1 MHFLINHFKM
11 KNKFLLIA
19 IITLCILSCS
29 KGKTIMNREDLAIDK
44 TFKIDPTIKK
54 DTAFKFLNT
63 LPETYNFLD
72 EVMPNAK
79 KSSNVHFNYGK
90 DVEATEHYYSVRNK
104 ADAFKKGNDSLIISI
119 GTADGYSGS
128 GINLMIKKDS
138 YSSRYYKFSDML
150 SYDDKK
156 PQHKTLYQNLI
167 LDKAKYNLNDSI
179 YGFINFKSQYIDE
192 RSDTIIVA
200 AKGHFRAKVVKGEF

>member
-1 MHFLINHFKM
+1 M
-11 KNKFLLIA
+11 KNKLLLIT
-19 IITLCILSCS
+19 IITFFVLSCS
-29 KGKTIMNREDLAIDK
+29 KEKRLADQENVAICK
-44 TFKIDPTIKK
+44 NFKIDPTIKR

-72 EVMPNAK
+72 EVIPNAK

-119 GTADGYSGS
+119 GTANGYYGS
-128 GINLMIKKDS
+128 GINLIIINDS
-138 YSSRYYKFSDML
+138 YTSRYYKFSDML
-150 SYDDKK
+150 SYDDKE

-200 AKGHFRAKVVKGEF
+200 VKGHFRAKVREGEF

>member
-1 MHFLINHFKM
+1 M

-19 IITLCILSCS
+19 LITLFVFSCN
-29 KGKTIMNREDLAIDK
+29 KNKTMNSQEDLVIDK
-44 TFKIDPTIKK
+44 TFKVNLNIKK

-72 EVMPNAK
+72 KVIPNAK

-90 DVEATEHYYSVRNK
+90 DVEATEHYFSVLNK
-104 ADAFKKGNDSLIISI
+104 VDAFKKGNDSLYIQI
-119 GTADGYSGS
+119 GTADGYSGYGLNLVIS
-128 GINLMIKKDS
+128 GNS
-138 YSSRYYKFSDML
+138 YTSRYYKFSDML
-150 SYDDKK
+150 AYDDKE
-156 PQHKTLYQNLI
+156 PQHKTLYQNLV

-179 YGFINFKSQYIDE
+179 YGFVSFQSQYIDE

-200 AKGHFRAKVVKGEF
+200 AKGHFRAKVRKAEF